1 MNREYEEL
9 SRRVEDLESRVQSL
23 VEAVARKET
32 EFRMLLDKIERVK
45 AAQQAPILAEWY
57 GQKGTLGDIGGNISD
72 RSS

>member
-9 SRRVEDLESRVQSL
+9 ARQVEDLESRVQSL